1 MNKKLT
7 NPQILLFAAITA
19 TIMTIA
25 DSMME
30 WESKLYAGFFAFLT
44 AIVAAKIAQ
53 LMIKGEP
60 AEE

>member
-7 NPQILLFAAITA
+7 IPQILLSAAILA

-25 DSMME
+25 DSMIE
-30 WESKLYAGFFAFLT
+30 WEKKIHAGIFAFLT
-44 AIVAAKIAQ
+44 SIVAAKIAQ
-53 LMIKGEP
+53 LIIKDEP

>member
-1 MNKKLT
+1 MKKKLT

-30 WESKLYAGFFAFLT
+30 WESKIYAGIFAFLT
-44 AIVAAKIAQ
+44 AIVAGKIAQ

-60 AEE
+60 EEE

>member
-1 MNKKLT
+1 MKKKLT

-30 WESKLYAGFFAFLT
+30 WESKIYAGIFAFLT
-44 AIVAAKIAQ
+44 AIVAGKIAQ
-53 LMIKGEP
+53 LIIKGEP
-60 AEE
+60 EEE

>member
-1 MNKKLT
+1 MNKKSP

-19 TIMTIA
+19 TIMTIS

-30 WESKLYAGFFAFLT
+30 WEKKIHAGIFAFLT

-53 LMIKGEP
+53 LIIKDEP
-60 AEE
+60 SED

>member
-7 NPQILLFAAITA
+7 IPQILLSAAILA

-25 DSMME
+25 DSMIE
-30 WESKLYAGFFAFLT
+30 WKSKIYAGIFAFLT
-44 AIVAAKIAQ
+44 AIVAGMIAQ